1 MTTMDE
7 YGIEGVVRRP
17 PVRHAGI
24 LLHPTSLPGP
34 GGIGDLGDAAERF
47 VDWLVAAGQ
56 TRWQILP
63 LGPTGMGNSPYS
75 AFSAFAGNPD
85 LVALDRLVAVGLL
98 SPGDLRAA
106 AEAADADASRRARA
120 AALRRAAERF
130 FAGQGQQLRPAF
142 EAFRREQAGW
152 LDDYCLFMA
161 IREEQGRA
169 SWIDWPEPQR
179 LREAR
184 ALAEAR
190 QRLASEIDAVAF
202 AQFVFDQQWAALRRY
217 ANERGVLIF
226 GDIPIFV
233 AYDSADV
240 WANREQFQLDA
251 AGRRVQVAGV
261 PPDYFSATGQLW
273 GNPLYDWERMRGD
286 GFAWWIE
293 RFRAVY
299 RLVDIARIDHFRGF
313 AAYWSIPAGAA
324 TAIEGA
330 WRSGP
335 GIALFDAVR
344 RALAPDDALPIV
356 AEDLGL
362 ITPDVDALRLDAGF
376 PGMSVLQFAFGSGA
390 DNLYLP
396 HNITRDTVVY
406 TGTHDNDTTAGWY
419 RAADERARD
428 HVRRYLSVSG
438 DDIAWDLIR
447 AASRS
452 VAGTAVAPLQD
463 VLSLGSEARMNV
475 PGRADGNWGWQMAA
489 DALDPGLAARLRELT
504 VLYGR
509 LGIWEDA

>member
-1 MTTMDE
+1 MAATND
-7 YGIEGVVRRP
+7 YGIGGAARRP
-17 PVRHAGI
+17 PVRNAGI

-85 LVALDRLVAVGLL
+85 LVALDRLVADGLL
-98 SPGDLRAA
+98 SPTDLRAA
-106 AEAADADASRRARA
+106 AEATDADATRQARSA
-120 AALRRAAERF
+120 TLQLAAERF
-130 FAGQGQQLRPAF
+130 FAGQGTRVRPAF
-142 EAFRREQAGW
+142 DAFRHERAAW
-152 LDDYCLFMA
+152 LDDFSLFMA
-161 IREEQGRA
+161 IRDEQGRA
-169 SWIDWPEPQR
+169 GWIDWPEPLR
-179 LREAR
+179 LRDER
-184 ALAEAR
+184 ALADAR
-190 QRLASEIDAVAF
+190 QRLAAEIDACAF
-202 AQFVFDQQWAALRRY
+202 AQFVFDHQWSALKRY
-217 ANERGVLIF
+217 ANERGVQIF

-240 WANREQFQLDA
+240 WANRAQFQLDA
-251 AGRRVQVAGV
+251 EGRRVQVAGV
-261 PPDYFSATGQLW
+261 PPDYFSVTGQLW
-273 GNPLYDWERMRGD
+273 GNPLYDWDRMRAD
-286 GFAWWIE
+286 GFSWWVE

-313 AAYWSIPAGAA
+313 AAYWSVPAGAE
-324 TAIEGA
+324 TAIGGQ
-330 WRSGP
+330 WQPGP
-335 GIALFDAVR
+335 GVDLFDAVR
-344 RALAPDDALPIV
+344 VALAPGDPLAII

-362 ITPDVDALRLDAGF
+362 ITPDVDALRHAAGF

-396 HNITRDTVVY
+396 HNLTRDTVVY
-406 TGTHDNDTTAGWY
+406 TGTHDNDTTVGWY
-419 RAADERARD
+419 QTADERARD
-428 HVRRYLSVSG
+428 HVRRYLAVSG

-447 AASRS
+447 AAYRS
-452 VAGTAVAPLQD
+452 VAGTAIVPLQD
-463 VLSLGSEARMNV
+463 VLALGSEARMNV

-489 DALDPGLAARLRELT
+489 DALDPNLAARLRELT

-509 LGIWEDA
+509 EGIWEDG

>member
-1 MTTMDE
+1 MTLGD
-7 YGIEGVVRRP
+7 YGSDGAARRP
-17 PVRHAGI
+17 PLRHAGI

-34 GGIGDLGDAAERF
+34 GGVGDLGDAAESF
-47 VDWLVAAGQ
+47 VDWLAAAGQ

-85 LVALDRLVAVGLL
+85 LVSLDRLVSDGLL

-106 AEAADADASRRARA
+106 AESRDADATRKLRDS
-120 AALRRAAERF
+120 ALRLAAERF
-130 FAGQGQQLRPAF
+130 FAGQGQQLRPTF
-142 EAFRREQAGW
+142 DAFRREQAGW
-152 LDDYCLFMA
+152 LDDFCLFMA
-161 IREEQGRA
+161 IRVEQGQTG
-169 SWIDWPEPQR
+169 WIDWPAPLR
-179 LREAR
+179 LREPA
-184 ALAEAR
+184 ALAAAR
-190 QRLASEIDAVAF
+190 ERLAAEIDAVAF
-202 AQFVFDQQWAALRRY
+202 AQFAFDRQWAALRRY
-217 ANERGVLIF
+217 ANQRGVLIF

-240 WANREQFQLDA
+240 WANRAQFQLDSG
-251 AGRRVQVAGV
+251 GRRTQVAGV

-273 GNPLYDWERMRGD
+273 GNPLYDWERMREN
-286 GFAWWIE
+286 GFRWWIE

-313 AAYWSIPAGAA
+313 AAYWSIPATAP

-330 WRSGP
+330 WRPGP

-344 RALAPDDALPIV
+344 QALAPDDALPIV

-362 ITPDVDALRLDAGF
+362 ITPDVDALRHAAGF

-396 HNITRDTVVY
+396 HNLPRDTVVY
-406 TGTHDNDTTAGWY
+406 SGTHDNDTTIGWY
-419 RAADERARD
+419 LTADERARD
-428 HVRRYLSVSG
+428 HVRRYLGVSG
-438 DDIAWDLIR
+438 DEIAWDLIR
-447 AASRS
+447 AAWRS
-452 VAGTAVAPLQD
+452 VAETAIVPLQD

-475 PGRADGNWGWQMAA
+475 PGRAEGNWGWQMAP
-489 DALDPGLAARLRELT
+489 DALDPDLAVQLRNLT

-509 LGIWEDA
+509 QGTWEDA

>member
-1 MTTMDE
+1 MATMDE
-7 YGIEGVVRRP
+7 YGSDGVSRRP

-34 GGIGDLGDAAERF
+34 GGIGDLGNAAERF

-85 LVALDRLVAVGLL
+85 LVALDRLVADGLL
-98 SPGDLRAA
+98 SPGDLRAT
-106 AEAADADASRRARA
+106 AEAADADATRRVRA
-120 AALRRAAERF
+120 EALRLAAERF
-130 FAGQGQQLRPAF
+130 FAGQGTHLRPEF
-142 EAFRREQAGW
+142 EAFRIEQAGW

-161 IREEQGRA
+161 IRAEQRQA
-169 SWIDWPEPQR
+169 CWIDWPEPLR
-179 LREAR
+179 LRDER
-184 ALAEAR
+184 ALAAAR
-190 QRLASEIDAVAF
+190 QRLAAEIDACAF

-240 WANREQFQLDA
+240 WANRAQFQLDI
-251 AGRRVQVAGV
+251 AGQRTQVAGV

-273 GNPLYDWERMRGD
+273 GNPLYDWERMRAD

-324 TAIEGA
+324 TAVDGS
-330 WRSGP
+330 WRPGP
-335 GIALFDAVR
+335 GIDLFDAVR
-344 RALAPDDALPIV
+344 RALAPDDTLPIV

-362 ITPDVDALRLDAGF
+362 ITPDVDALRHAAGF

-396 HNITRDTVVY
+396 HNLTRDTVVY

-428 HVRRYLSVSG
+428 HVRRYLSVNG
-438 DDIAWDLIR
+438 DDICWDLIH
-447 AASRS
+447 AAYRS
-452 VAGTAVAPLQD
+452 VAGTAIAPLQD
-463 VLSLGSEARMNV
+463 VLALGSEARMNV

-489 DALDPGLAARLRELT
+489 NALDAGLAARLRELT
-504 VLYGR
+504 ALYGR
-509 LGIWEDA
+509 QGSWEDA